1 MITRLTQ
8 HEGTAIITDYAVY
21 SYQQLYDKILAYKE
35 ELSQIN
41 KGEVVGIFSD
51 YSFESIAL
59 FLALSTMPVIAVP
72 IVPTTD
78 AELQNKLNAAS
89 VQWLLSI
96 SNGILNFEKTGIEY
110 SEIDNYKNI
119 TDKNQS
125 GLVLFSSG
133 TTGTPK
139 VMVHNLSQLMDSFAP
154 PKKTRN
160 LNFLLFLL
168 FDHIGGINTLLNCLN
183 SGAAIT
189 IPSNRNPEYILQLIS
204 EKKIQILP
212 TSPTFL
218 NLMLMTENFNQYDLS
233 SLKMITYGT
242 ERMPQNLLLKVKEK
256 MPKVKL
262 LQTFGTSETGIL
274 KTESKS
280 STSLYFKIIDPDY
293 DYRIED
299 GQLYL
304 KSKNVVNG
312 YLNQDSQQ
320 FLGGGW
326 FATGDLIETDE
337 DGYIKIIGRLNKV
350 INVGGQKVLPKEVED
365 VINKVPGVVDS
376 TVFARDNAITGQ
388 MVCAEIVKTKD
399 SEEAVLK
406 KEILTYCRQELD
418 KYKVP
423 SKIIFADA
431 LSFSNRFKKT
441 K

>member
-8 HEGTAIITDYAVY
+8 HEGTAIITDDAVY

-78 AELQNKLNAAS
+78 AELRNKLKAAS

-189 IPSNRNPEYILQLIS
+189 VPSNRNPEYILQLIS
-204 EKKIQILP
+204 EKKVQILP

-233 SLKMITYGT
+233 FLKMITYGT

-293 DYRIED
+293 DYRIKD

-320 FLGGGW
+320 FLGDGW

-431 LSFSNRFKKT
+431 LSFSNRFKKN